1 MKCRHFSLYGLFFS
15 ALVLCSCTHKKS
27 SQEARAS
34 GEPGVEQVQP
44 SIKVEAHLEDSDELP
59 DEHEAPSAA
68 DSAPSPAIPL
78 EHPAPVPG
86 IVPPPPPLPPPPLPV
101 VVDERVIILCGDGV
115 REGAEQCDDGNDDN
129 ADGCDNFCRRPVCG
143 NGIVEGIEQCD
154 SPTNTNC
161 TSTCQL
167 KLCGN
172 GVIDAGEM
180 CDPPNVALQC
190 NPNCQPSVCGNGIV
204 EFGEACDAGAENG
217 NSACSATCTLV
228 IIPAKK

>member
-1 MKCRHFSLYGLFFS
+1 MKCRRFSLYWLFFS
-15 ALVLCSCTHKKS
+15 CLLVCSCTQKKS
-27 SQEARAS
+27 SQEAPAS
-34 GEPGVEQVQP
+34 GEPGLEQVHP
-44 SIKVEAHLEDSDELP
+44 SVKVEAHVKGSDDELP
-59 DEHEAPSAA
+59 DNQAPSA
-68 DSAPSPAIPL
+68 DLAPAPGIPL
-78 EHPAPVPG
+78 EHPAPFPG
-86 IVPPPPPLPPPPLPV
+86 VVPPPPLPLPPPIPV

-129 ADGCDNFCRRPVCG
+129 ADGCDNFCRRPDCG

-161 TSTCQL
+161 TATCQL

-190 NPNCQPSVCGNGIV
+190 NPNCQPSVCGNGVV

-217 NSACSATCTLV
+217 TSACSATCTLV
-228 IIPAKK
+228 VIPGKK